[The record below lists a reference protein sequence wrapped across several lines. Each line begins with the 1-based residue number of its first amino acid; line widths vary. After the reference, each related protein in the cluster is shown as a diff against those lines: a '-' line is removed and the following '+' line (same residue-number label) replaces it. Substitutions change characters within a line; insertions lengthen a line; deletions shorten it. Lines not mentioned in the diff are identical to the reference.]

1 MGKDLEHVLHAGIG
15 GAVLCFVMMQFPSI
29 SKETACSRSILIAAI
44 ALVYMMLFGHSFPP
58 GNINSNLRF

>member
-15 GAVLCFVMMQFPSI
+15 GAVLCFVMCAMGQ
-29 SKETACSRSILIAAI
+29 SKEMACSRSILIAAV

-58 GNINSNLRF
+58 GNLNPSLGL

>member
-15 GAVLCFVMMQFPSI
+15 GAVLCFVMMQMGQ
-29 SKETACSRSILIAAI
+29 SKEMACSRSILIAAV

-58 GNINSNLRF
+58 GNLNPSLGL